1 MEPAATG
8 RGKRP
13 KKGDPVVDRALSL
26 LAAFGS
32 AHRALGLVE
41 LSRRAGLPR
50 STASR
55 LAARLEAWGALER
68 DERGRFVVGLRLFEI
83 ASLAPRS
90 HGLREV
96 ALPYLEDL
104 HEVTR
109 QHVLLAVRDGAEA
122 LLVERLSAR
131 DAVEIAYRVGGRMP
145 LSDTG
150 VGLVLLAA
158 AEPEVREQVFARLG
172 DTTALRRQLAE
183 VRRTGIAVFARQR
196 PAAVSSVAVPVRDR
210 SGRVVAAVSVVVPAR
225 AGAPQAYEQVVRATA
240 LAISRGVG

>member
-1 MEPAATG
+1 MPR

-13 KKGDPVVDRALSL
+13 EQGDPVVDRALSL
-26 LAAFGS
+26 LAAFS
-32 AHRALGLVE
+32 AEHRALGLVD

-55 LAARLEAWGALER
+55 LAARLQAWGALER
-68 DERGRFVVGLRLFEI
+68 DEQGRFVIGPRLFEI

-131 DAVEIAYRVGGRMP
+131 DAVEIDYRVGGRMP
-145 LSDTG
+145 LHDTG

-158 AEPEVREQVFARLG
+158 AGPEVRDEVFARLG
-172 DTTALRRQLAE
+172 DTAGLRRRLAE
-183 VRRTGIAVFARQR
+183 VRRSGIALFARQR
-196 PAAVSSVAVPVRDR
+196 PAAVSSVAVPVRDQAD
-210 SGRVVAAVSVVVPAR
+210 RVVAAVSVVVPAGS
-225 AGAPQAYEQVVRATA
+225 GAPQGYEQVVRAAA
-240 LAISRGVG
+240 LAIARGLAD